1 MFLHIFKYR
10 MICALKDKQMIFWTL
25 LFPIVLAVF
34 FNMAFAN
41 LGSVDT
47 FHSIPIAV
55 VLNDDYPGDG
65 SMQDILREMS
75 DSSKGTALF
84 ILHEVSPDKAAD
96 MLDNDEIT
104 AYIEAGD
111 DLQIYFRQSGLR
123 QSIAKIIFDSI
134 LRTNS
139 MVRNIL
145 MHDPEAVSNGL
156 LQLLEED
163 TDLFRESQG
172 DPGQGARPD
181 STVIYF
187 YSLMAMT
194 CFYGAFQG
202 LKEVDAIQADLSAEA
217 MRVNVSPLRKMKIFL
232 SSISSAAVI
241 ETAVILILL
250 AFLIFVLGIDFG
262 RQTGLILLVCLSGC
276 FAGISFGIMIGALI
290 KGGEGMKTAV
300 LIGTT
305 MVLSFLSG
313 MMQSVVKYAVTKAVP
328 AMAYLNPLNLIT
340 DAFYALYYYP
350 DHRRFFINIACLWGF
365 TLLFSVLT
373 VIRLRRVKYASV

>member
-10 MICALKDKQMIFWTL
+10 MICALKDRQMVFWTL

-41 LGSVDT
+41 LSSGDT

-55 VLNDDYPGDG
+55 VLDDDYPGDG
-65 SMQDILREMS
+65 TLQDILKGMS
-75 DSSKGTALF
+75 DNSEREALF
-84 ILHEVSPDKAAD
+84 ILHEVSSERAAE
-96 MLDNDEIT
+96 MLDKGEIT
-104 AYIEAGD
+104 AYIENGEE
-111 DLQIYFRQSGLR
+111 LELYVRESGLR
-123 QSIAKIIFDSI
+123 QSIAKVVLDSI
-134 LRTNS
+134 LRTDS
-139 MVRNIL
+139 MVREIMLSNPQAIG
-145 MHDPEAVSNGL
+145 NGL
-156 LQLLEED
+156 LKLLEED
-163 TDLFRESQG
+163 AELFREPAGVTRQG
-172 DPGQGARPD
+172 SKPD

-217 MRVNVSPLRKMKIFL
+217 MRVNVSPLKKMKIFL

-241 ETAVILILL
+241 ETVTILILL
-250 AFLIFVLGIDFG
+250 AFMIFVLGIDFG
-262 RQTGLILLVCLSGC
+262 SRIGLILLVCLSGC
-276 FAGISFGIMIGALI
+276 FAGISFGTMIGALI
-290 KGGEGMKTAV
+290 KGGEGMKTAI
-300 LIGTT
+300 LISTT

-313 MMQSVVKYAVTKAVP
+313 MMQSVVKYAVTTAVP
-328 AMAYLNPLNLIT
+328 ALAYLNPLNLIT

-350 DHRRFFINIACLWGF
+350 DHRRFFINIACLWAF

-373 VIRLRRVKYASV
+373 IIRLRRVKYASV